1 MGSRPVQSAGR
12 VGFQIAM
19 QASQAVSELP
29 QQLGPQQLMS
39 AASQPMQQLTSVFTQ
54 GLGSNLA
61 GQGISQDQ
69 LLAHFRSVDQL
80 GMYGTSPL
88 GSAGGAY
95 GGAGLLTSAT
105 SSTRCGPR
113 RMERAAAP
121 RSRKW
126 RRLSQRPQ
134 LPVLVGGRWAPDRD
148 DGALECGACPLRWAR
163 RGGGIPAVEKS
174 RPGNSWIRGIR

>member
-1 MGSRPVQSAGR
+1 MGGIAGNLAGGAAEQGTQDAQSASLDTSG
-12 VGFQIAM
+12 VAGQSSPLVESASQIAM

-69 LLAHFRSVDQL
+69 LLAHFGSVDQL

-88 GSAGGAY
+88 GSAGAPTAVPGCS
-95 GGAGLLTSAT
+95 LQPHRPP
-105 SSTRCGPR
+105 RCGPR
-113 RMERAAAP
+113 RDGARRPPP

-134 LPVLVGGRWAPDRD
+134 LPVLVAGRWAP
-148 DGALECGACPLRWAR
+148 E
-163 RGGGIPAVEKS
+163 
-174 RPGNSWIRGIR
+174 PG